1 MSWCLFI
8 CISIESVMPF
18 NHLILCPPF
27 LLLPEVFPSIR
38 LFSKW
43 VCFSQCVAK
52 VLEFQLQHQSFQWMF
67 RTDFLQDWLVGS
79 PCSQSDSQES
89 SPAPQLKSINSSV
102 LSIFYG
108 PISHMYMTTGKTLAL
123 TMQTFV
129 GFHILTYED
138 SSRNFWLNI
147 RNFLHDQMNHLPIK
161 RISFHFP
168 YKFVCVCVCVYMH
181 IYLLLMLLHQLE
193 LTAWYKKWLK
203 EFLFN
208 FLKAFFFYH

>member
-1 MSWCLFI
+1 MRLLFSV
-8 CISIESVMPF
+8 CGQSIGVSASASV
-18 NHLILCPPF
+18 
-27 LLLPEVFPSIR
+27 LPMNVQDWFPSGLTGWIS
-38 LFSKW
+38 LQSKW
-43 VCFSQCVAK
+43 LSRVFS
-52 VLEFQLQHQSFQWMF
+52 S
-67 RTDFLQDWLVGS
+67 TTI
-79 PCSQSDSQES
+79 
-89 SPAPQLKSINSSV
+89 KSINSSV

-129 GFHILTYED
+129 GFHILTYEY

-147 RNFLHDQMNHLPIK
+147 GDFLHDQMNHLPIK

-168 YKFVCVCVCVYMH
+168 YKFVCVCVCVCVYMH

-208 FLKAFFFYH
+208 FLKVFF